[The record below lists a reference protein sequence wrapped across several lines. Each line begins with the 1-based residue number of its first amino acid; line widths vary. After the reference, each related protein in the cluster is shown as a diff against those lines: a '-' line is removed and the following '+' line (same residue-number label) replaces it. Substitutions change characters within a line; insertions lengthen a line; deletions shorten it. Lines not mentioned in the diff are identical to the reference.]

1 MCYIIYTVK
10 KRQQP
15 KERKMKMKF
24 VVEKV
29 ANMVFIS
36 SDCGVVFNAW
46 DETEVTERKINNAMK
61 RISKNL
67 CGNAEFERKF

>member
-1 MCYIIYTVK
+1 
-10 KRQQP
+10 
-15 KERKMKMKF
+15 MKF

-36 SDCGVVFNAW
+36 SDCGTVFNAW
-46 DETEVTERKINNAMK
+46 DENEVTERKINNAMK